1 MEIQKNLISVV
12 GTSFK
17 NNRIETKR
25 AIESVL
31 NQKYKNF
38 EFIVVL
44 PPYENNLELF
54 RLYKDKIKI
63 IITKK
68 LLNMSESLKVALFHS
83 RGEYIARID
92 FDDFFFKD
100 KLQKQINF
108 FKKNNDINILGTG
121 FKTRNIKNNYVPQGS
136 LSIKFYSFFFNPL
149 CHPSVVFK
157 KKIINRNVNYDTKF
171 CAAEDLELWFNC
183 MSKNISLENLKEPL
197 LFYDKIH
204 FMRNKKNFLYN
215 YLSRKKYSI
224 KLFGYFFGVLNII
237 IFYLY
242 LNFFI
247 KIIFWFQFKFLKNK
261 FR

>member
-1 MEIQKNLISVV
+1 
-12 GTSFK
+12 
-17 NNRIETKR
+17 
-25 AIESVL
+25 
-31 NQKYKNF
+31 
-38 EFIVVL
+38 
-44 PPYENNLELF
+44 
-54 RLYKDKIKI
+54 
-63 IITKK
+63 
-68 LLNMSESLKVALFHS
+68 
-83 RGEYIARID
+83 
-92 FDDFFFKD
+92 
-100 KLQKQINF
+100 
-108 FKKNNDINILGTG
+108 
-121 FKTRNIKNNYVPQGS
+121 
-136 LSIKFYSFFFNPL
+136 
-149 CHPSVVFK
+149 
-157 KKIINRNVNYDTKF
+157 
-171 CAAEDLELWFNC
+171 